1 MAVVPPAD
9 PGSPM
14 NIFKE
19 LFAKLHIAREHMTSE
34 YRIQKRLDALE
45 DKLLLLMDNSLDI
58 TKIKPATGRARL
70 RQEIQVQILRIVDA
84 VATKNDIPYWLDFG
98 TLLGA
103 VRHHGFIPWDGDVDI
118 SMPRDAMNR
127 FLALQDNL
135 PDSIFVTTDTNQN
148 KESDLV
154 LRVCEKRSLIR
165 IDIFPYDFIKGAL
178 SSSGNE
184 TEWAKAYIKAFDV
197 ANMERRHGVAVF
209 RDNWLASHPSG
220 DGDVDA
226 LVVGLD
232 YAGATPNYRNIY
244 DVRTI
249 FPLHRVEFEGCHLNV
264 PADSESCLWQT
275 YGDYMRFPKDL
286 GNPKYVPIDPVV
298 STEEM
303 RTVLDKLTKEVNEL
317 YH

>member
-1 MAVVPPAD
+1 M
-9 PGSPM
+9 G
-14 NIFKE
+14 ILRE

-34 YRIQKRLDALE
+34 YRLQKRLDALE

-84 VATKNDIPYWLDFG
+84 FATKNNIPYWLDFG

-103 VRHHGFIPWDGDVDI
+103 IRHHGFIPWDGDVDI
-118 SMPRDAMNR
+118 SMPRDALNR
-127 FLALQDNL
+127 FLAMRDNL
-135 PDSIFVTTDTNQN
+135 PNVIFVDDDTSVK

-165 IDIFPYDFIKGAL
+165 IDIFPYDLIKGAL
-178 SSSGNE
+178 SSSREE
-184 TEWAKAYIKAFDV
+184 TEWARAYKKAFDE
-197 ANMERRHGVAVF
+197 ANMERGHGVAVF
-209 RDNWLASHPSG
+209 RDKWLANHPVG

-226 LVVGLD
+226 LAVGLD
-232 YAGATPNYRNIY
+232 YAGAAPNYRNIY

-249 FPLHRVEFEGCHLNV
+249 FPLHKVEFEGCQLSA
-264 PADSESCLWQT
+264 PADAESCLRKT

-303 RTVLDKLTKEVNEL
+303 RTILDTLTKEVNEL
-317 YH
+317 LH